1 MKTVRDDD
9 GNRYLVLKQ
18 SGDASLIRD
27 PETGNECYVKN
38 DRLETVTGQ
47 SALETAAQG
56 VSQPI
61 RTLLR
66 SVHDD
71 PSLGL
76 LIELADSGPLGVRQL
91 LETYDMCESDIHG
104 RLAEYTATGLI
115 EETDVG
121 GERGYR
127 ATDECQRA
135 LATLR
140 SNVDGDD

>member
-27 PETGNECYVKN
+27 PSTGHECYVQN
-38 DRLETVTGQ
+38 DRLEIVSGD
-47 SALETAAQG
+47 SPLETAAHG
-56 VSQPI
+56 VSEPV

-76 LIELADSGPLGVRQL
+76 LIELADRGPIGVRHL
-91 LETYDMCESDIHG
+91 LDTYDMCESDLHG
-104 RLAEYTATGLI
+104 RLAEFTATGLI
-115 EETDVG
+115 EEAEVG

-127 ATDECQRA
+127 ATDECQQA

-140 SNVDGDD
+140 SCSDE